1 MDNLILGPTDFD
13 MEKLLL
19 LEARVYELLSELL
32 LFVLSLNP
40 KCIRHSYGIALHRKH
55 CILCQMNLSLNSL
68 CIEGLQQVSP
78 P

>member
-1 MDNLILGPTDFD
+1 MNPEITTKFTGFLILLGESVMDNLILGPTDFD

-55 CILCQMNLSLNSL
+55 
-68 CIEGLQQVSP
+68 
-78 P
+78 